1 MNSGLPNLDLEA
13 IRTFVAVARLKS
25 FSAAAQHLHRTTSA
39 ISYRIKALEDR
50 VGTPLF
56 VRTTRQVTLTSAGMV
71 LLEKATQI
79 FEWLE
84 ELPDELRQ
92 VGDNVEPH
100 FKLVINNLLY
110 DAGAAAELLDN
121 LSRAFP
127 YTEFELRLA
136 VYMGVW
142 DELLHNGGH
151 MALGAPGFH
160 TINDDFR
167 THALGTIHWVF
178 VVSPEHP
185 LTQVPEPLSDD
196 DLRRF
201 PAINVQDTAIR
212 LVKRVAWKLSGQKEL
227 LVPDL
232 QTKLLGHLTGAGIG
246 FLPEVMVREHLRA
259 GRLVARRVVHP
270 RSSSPLSLV
279 WRQGTTG
286 RVCSHLQELFVRKA
300 DVVAPMLRN
309 VDAEDTV
316 EAGQP
321 SAQSFRRATDFN

>member
-1 MNSGLPNLDLEA
+1 MNSGLPNLDLES
-13 IRTFVAVARLKS
+13 IRTFAAVARLQS

-56 VRTTRQVTLTSAGMV
+56 VRTTRQVTLTSAGVV
-71 LLEKATQI
+71 LLEKANQI

-92 VGDNVEPH
+92 VGNNVEPH

-110 DAGAAAELLDN
+110 DAGATAALLDN
-121 LSRAFP
+121 LSAEFP

-142 DELLHNGGH
+142 DELLYNNGH

-160 TINDDFR
+160 TINDDFD

-178 VVSPEHP
+178 VVSPDHP
-185 LTQVPEPLSDD
+185 LAQVSEPITND

-212 LVKRVAWKLSGQKEL
+212 LSKRVAWKLSGQKEM
-227 LVPDL
+227 LVPDME
-232 QTKLLGHLTGAGIG
+232 TKLLGHLTGAGIG
-246 FLPEVMVREHLRA
+246 FLPAVMVEEHLRA
-259 GRLVARRVVHP
+259 GKLVKRQVMHP
-270 RSSSPLSLV
+270 RSASPLSLV
-279 WRQGTTG
+279 WRKGTSG
-286 RVCSHLQELFVRKA
+286 RVCSHLRDLFERR
-300 DVVAPMLRN
+300 DDIVAPMLRN
-309 VDAEDTV
+309 ME
-316 EAGQP
+316 
-321 SAQSFRRATDFN
+321 RASPEEIGEVQGD